1 MRRRIICISVFLLC
15 SAIASRAGGPAFIA
29 GSGYLAGVEGKAMT
43 WANGS
48 VQYFTD
54 QGNLSPILTGAQAD
68 ALVANAFSA
77 WTGIPGVALTSA
89 QAGNLAEDVNG
100 ANIAATLGGV
110 VTAPTDITA
119 SATSTPLGI
128 VYDFDGTVTNA
139 LLGEGAGGLAD
150 CFTNAVFGGPDN
162 FSSSGNIVH
171 ALVIINGICAA
182 TNAQLPDVQY
192 RLVRILGRV
201 VGLGWSQANVNV
213 LTQLPAPTAGDY
225 AGFPVMHFSDP
236 ISCVPIG
243 VCYTNGAAPKMDD
256 ADALARLYPTNVNPQ
271 PAGRVY
277 GSVYF
282 TGASGNAVQS
292 MQGVNVVARL
302 IDAMGKRSRQYVVTS
317 VSGFGFHGNA
327 GNVVNG
333 YVDANGLRYD
343 RWGSGD
349 VTLEGLFDLGEL
361 MIPTGQTVALYQLS
375 IEPLDASW
383 SFGVGPYTPLQ
394 ITPSGSFAPVIVTVS
409 NGSNAERDILLSG
422 SEIAGTHPGS
432 GSTYAG
438 PVTLPSGG
446 SWGSWISGYGS
457 TDWFEFTAQ
466 ANRTASVSVIA
477 VDETGT
483 PTESKLSPVI
493 GIWELSDQSGNPAP
507 AATNFAFNTAN
518 FGMTRLDAQFGAS
531 EMYRVGVA
539 DFRGDG
545 RPDYFYQASVLY
557 SDSVTPVRL
566 SLAGGMATL
575 NGIGF
580 NNEQQVSVSGITGIT
595 LSAAANRIEAALPA
609 ASLDGAATIQVT
621 DPVTGGFSQMIGAL
635 TYGALSTDR
644 LLLLQ
649 GSETATA
656 VGAVA
661 ANALRVRAVA
671 ADGATP
677 VSGATVA
684 WSATNGTLFS
694 ICGGLNSCLV
704 LSDEVGESSSQI
716 TPTAI
721 GQSTITIALAPASYT
736 TPQTQQATLLATSSV
751 LDLVATTPTRWIGQG
766 ATLAISLRV
775 VALNLGAPKPGV
787 TINFAVTNGMATL
800 SAATATTNSA
810 GSATVTANIT
820 NQNADVQVSA
830 CVAPN
835 NAPCQIFTLFSTP
848 ASLWKLET
856 AHGSSQ
862 FVQTGQSFQPLIMRV
877 TDGSVADNPVMGVNV
892 TFNTTLAQITPQS
905 GGQGGESMGG
915 GEGGMPV
922 ILGSSQVQVMTTVNG
937 IASIIPSAGNVG
949 PCNLFIAVS
958 AGSSTVQFQMEN
970 EAAIVP
976 AQPTNT
982 RPRTTTSLGDSHS
995 VPNFGSQS
1003 FGLQGSANMLFA
1015 GPVLMLDQSA
1025 GLDAALETGSEGSAR
1040 LEEGIADSSSDES
1053 LPDPPH
1059 ADINADINFEIN
1071 VALPPTKPPT
1081 KPTDSKEGDKN
1092 DAPAQPAA
1100 LSLANHL

>member
-1 MRRRIICISVFLLC
+1 
-15 SAIASRAGGPAFIA
+15 
-29 GSGYLAGVEGKAMT
+29 
-43 WANGS
+43 
-48 VQYFTD
+48 
-54 QGNLSPILTGAQAD
+54 
-68 ALVANAFSA
+68 
-77 WTGIPGVALTSA
+77 
-89 QAGNLAEDVNG
+89 
-100 ANIAATLGGV
+100 
-110 VTAPTDITA
+110 
-119 SATSTPLGI
+119 
-128 VYDFDGTVTNA
+128 
-139 LLGEGAGGLAD
+139 
-150 CFTNAVFGGPDN
+150 
-162 FSSSGNIVH
+162 
-171 ALVIINGICAA
+171 
-182 TNAQLPDVQY
+182 
-192 RLVRILGRV
+192 
-201 VGLGWSQANVNV
+201 
-213 LTQLPAPTAGDY
+213 
-225 AGFPVMHFSDP
+225 
-236 ISCVPIG
+236 
-243 VCYTNGAAPKMDD
+243 MDD
-256 ADALARLYPTNVNPQ
+256 ADALARLYPASINPQ
-271 PAGRVY
+271 PSGRVY
-277 GSVYF
+277 GSVFF
-282 TGASGNAVQS
+282 TGASGNAVQP

-302 IDAMGKRSRQYVVTS
+302 IDAMGKPSRQYVVTS

-327 GNVVNG
+327 GNIVNG

-349 VTLEGLFDLGEL
+349 VALEGFFDLGEL

-383 SFGVGPYTPLQ
+383 SSGVGPYSPLQ

-422 SEIAGTHPGS
+422 SEIAGTHLGS

-438 PVTLPSGG
+438 PATLPSGG
-446 SWGSWISGYGS
+446 SWGSWISGYSS

-507 AATNFAFNTAN
+507 AATNFAFNAAN
-518 FGMTRLDAQFGAS
+518 FGMSRMDAQFGAS

-557 SDSVTPVRL
+557 SDNVTPVRL
-566 SLAGGMATL
+566 SLAGGIATL

-580 NNEQQVSVSGITGIT
+580 NNGQQVSVSGTTGIT
-595 LSAAANRIEAALPA
+595 LSATANRIEAALPA
-609 ASLDGAATIQVT
+609 GSLDGAATIQVT
-621 DPVTGGFSQMIGAL
+621 DPVSGGFSQMIGAL

-684 WSATNGTLFS
+684 WTATNGTLFS
-694 ICGGLNSCLV
+694 ICGGLNSCSV

-721 GQSTITIALAPASYT
+721 GQSTITITLAPASYT

-751 LDLVATTPTRWIGQG
+751 LDLVATTSTRWIGQG
-766 ATLAISLRV
+766 ATLAIPLRV
-775 VALNLGAPKPGV
+775 GALDLGAPKPGV
-787 TINFAVTNGMATL
+787 AINFAVTNGTAAL
-800 SAATATTNSA
+800 SAATATTNSS
-810 GSATVTANIT
+810 GFATATANIT

-830 CVAPN
+830 CVAPSN
-835 NAPCQIFTLFSTP
+835 VPCQIFTLFSTP
-848 ASLWKLET
+848 PSLWKLET
-856 AHGSSQ
+856 SHGSSQ
-862 FVQTGQSFQPLIMRV
+862 FVQAGQSFQPLIMRV

-915 GEGGMPV
+915 DSGMPV

-949 PCNLFIAVS
+949 PCDLFIAVS
-958 AGSSTVQFQMEN
+958 AGSSTLQFQMEN

-976 AQPTNT
+976 TQPKNT

-1003 FGLQGSANMLFA
+1003 SGLQGSANMLFA
-1015 GPVLMLDQSA
+1015 VPVLMPDQSA
-1025 GLDAALETGSEGSAR
+1025 GLDAAIETGSEGSAR
-1040 LEEGIADSSSDES
+1040 IEEGIADSSSDES
-1053 LPDPPH
+1053 LLDPPH
-1059 ADINADINFEIN
+1059 AETN
-1071 VALPPTKPPT
+1071 VALPPAKPPT
-1081 KPTDSKEGDKN
+1081 KPTASTEGDKS